1 MGVGITFGTVAAI
14 GIVMACLLCRSEWK
28 DASRTTAQFAQKM
41 LFIEFCDWI
50 LDWITFTL
58 AFHEADLRFHNDPHD
73 ILRSLLLTLCALSTV
88 SWFFE
93 IILFCTSREKF
104 LRHQRKFNFAHIL
117 LEDGSQVV
125 LYAIAAGGNASQ
137 GADDSTIQVILVVI
151 AALQSLIFFL
161 LKAHELF
168 NPSGVAVLR
177 S

>member
-1 MGVGITFGTVAAI
+1 
-14 GIVMACLLCRSEWK
+14 
-28 DASRTTAQFAQKM
+28 M

-73 ILRSLLLTLCALSTV
+73 ILRTFLLTLCALSTV

-93 IILFCTSREKF
+93 IILFCTRREKF

-137 GADDSTIQVILVVI
+137 GADDSTIKVILVVI
-151 AALQSLIFFL
+151 AALQSLTFFL